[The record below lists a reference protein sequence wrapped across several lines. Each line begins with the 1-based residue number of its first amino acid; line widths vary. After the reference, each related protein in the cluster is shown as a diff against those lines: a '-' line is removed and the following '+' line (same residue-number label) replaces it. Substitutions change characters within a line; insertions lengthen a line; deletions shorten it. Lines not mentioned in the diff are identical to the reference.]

1 MHSPAENGIKM
12 NTDNID
18 IDQEISSEKVV
29 IIPPE
34 VKDVAVT
41 GEDVSNKDE
50 EVFDPK
56 DESTAEPVKRGRGRP
71 RKSLNKPDDTTINQP
86 SKEPEPIS
94 IQESNSTKPKDTPSH
109 VKQHEDKEM
118 NKEET
123 DGIFKETS
131 SNLSEEKIIKD
142 DVTLINQDSKEMIK
156 TDVPLKKI
164 IFGSLSNQDTDL
176 DTLESEFEFNA
187 VGSIDND
194 VSEEKDYDSSSEYED
209 DSDDELEII
218 EEIIV
223 EEPSEK
229 TLDVSG
235 VKLEP
240 KELVEKSRK
249 QVTEGDQGGSRPISE
264 TVIKQAESMLDV
276 VEPEDKKKHSPTPS
290 LEDEEDQLQTT
301 KNVFLYKVENNLNE
315 KTSKRK
321 MEMLKSEELYQ
332 PVMFDVQLPD
342 IAQDRA
348 WRLQVEPQV
357 RYFKRRAA
365 VIHRWENDIQA
376 YFKQRS

>member
-123 DGIFKETS
+123 DGILKETS

-156 TDVPLKKI
+156 TDVPVKKI

-194 VSEEKDYDSSSEYED
+194 VPEKKDDDSSSEYED

-229 TLDVSG
+229 TLNVSG

-240 KELVEKSRK
+240 KELVEKSCK
-249 QVTEGDQGGSRPISE
+249 QPCEGDQGGSQISE

-276 VEPEDKKKHSPTPS
+276 VEPEDKKKHSPPQS

-301 KNVFLYKVENNLNE
+301 KNVYNTNV

-332 PVMFDVQLPD
+332 PVIFDVRLAD
-342 IAQDRA
+342 IAQDKA